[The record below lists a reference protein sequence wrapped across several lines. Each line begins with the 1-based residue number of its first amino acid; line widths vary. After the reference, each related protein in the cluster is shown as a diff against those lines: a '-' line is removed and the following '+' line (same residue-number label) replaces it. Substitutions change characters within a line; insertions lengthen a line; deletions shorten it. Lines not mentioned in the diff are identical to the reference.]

1 MPYKLPAE
9 IMDYLDIVDQEI
21 FPVCKEQKQFSA
33 LVKRVFS
40 TEDIYVD
47 ANQLAK
53 YLSFQQYFPY
63 KLFEWEKCIFALHCC
78 TYISDT
84 GLPRFPDLLMLVGRG
99 AGKNGYLSFEDFC
112 LLTNANGIRNYN
124 IDIVATSE
132 AQALTSFNEIREDVL
147 EENRKVMSA
156 AFKWTKEY
164 IASKSTGSEMRFRT
178 NNAKTKDGLR
188 PGKIDYDEVHQYE
201 NYDNINVFSNALGK
215 KPHPRITY
223 ATTDG
228 YVRDGPLDDFK
239 ERAARILNGDDKDNG
254 LLPFIC
260 RLDREEDAK
269 NPELWTKANPSLPY
283 RHDLRA
289 LMERQW
295 VECQSNPGLY
305 ADFLTKRMNIPVGKP
320 DCEVTS
326 WENIKACNREI
337 VNLDGRTCVGGVD
350 YARSD
355 DFVAVGLLFRDGD
368 VRYWKTHTFVC
379 ANSADLP
386 RIKVPIK
393 EWVSQGLITM
403 VDGVEVPGK
412 LVTGWFEEQAKFYN
426 IKAIGIDSFRFS
438 FLSSEFEKIGY
449 KPRAETKTIK
459 LIRPSDQQL
468 VEPII
473 NSCFIN
479 QQIVWG
485 DNRLMNWYTRNT
497 KKVTSPHG
505 NFSYEKIE
513 PKSRKTDGFMAF
525 VAAMSLEKEAETNVV
540 SLGDL
545 GAFVF

>member
-1 MPYKLPAE
+1 MGCKIPVE
-9 IMDYLDIVDQEI
+9 IQDYLDIVDRETY
-21 FPVCKEQKQFSA
+21 PVCKEQHLFSDM
-33 LVKRVFS
+33 VKRAFAD
-40 TEDIYVD
+40 EDIYVD

-63 KLFEWEKCIFALHCC
+63 KLFEWEKCILALHCC
-78 TYISDT
+78 TYVSGT

-112 LLTNANGIRNYN
+112 LLSNANGIRNYN

-132 AQALTSFNEIREDVL
+132 DQAITSFNEIREDVL
-147 EENRKVMSA
+147 EEHRKVMSKS
-156 AFKWTKEY
+156 FKWTKES
-164 IASKSTGSEMRFRT
+164 ISSKSTGSELRFRT
-178 NNAKTKDGLR
+178 NNVKTKDGLR
-188 PGKIDYDEVHQYE
+188 PGKVDFDEMHQYE

-215 KPHPRITY
+215 KPHPRRTY

-228 YVRDGPLDDFK
+228 YVRGGPLDEFK
-239 ERAARILNGDDKDNG
+239 DRAMRILNGEDADNG

-260 RLDREEDAK
+260 RLDSEDEAK
-269 NPELWTKANPSLPY
+269 DPALWPKANPSLPY
-283 RHDLRA
+283 RGDLRS

-295 VECQSNPGLY
+295 VECQTNPGLY
-305 ADFLTKRMNIPVGKP
+305 SDFLTKRMNIPVGNR
-320 DCEVTS
+320 DQEVAS
-326 WENIKACNREI
+326 WEDITACNREFI
-337 VNLDGRTCVGGVD
+337 NLTGRSCVGGVD

-368 VRYWKTHTFVC
+368 VRYWKSHTFVC
-379 ANSADLP
+379 TNSRDLS
-386 RIKVPIK
+386 RIKAPIRD
-393 EWVSQGLITM
+393 WASQGLITM
-403 VDGVEVPGK
+403 VDDVEVPGR
-412 LVTGWFEEQAKFYN
+412 LVTQWFEEQASYFD
-426 IKAIGIDSFRFS
+426 IRAIAIDSFRYS

-449 KPRAETKTIK
+449 KPKAETRTVK

-468 VEPII
+468 VEPVI

-479 QQIVWG
+479 KQIVWG
-485 DNRLMNWYTRNT
+485 DNRIMNWYTNNT
-497 KKVTSPHG
+497 KKSFSAHG

-525 VAAMSLEKEAETNVV
+525 VSAMTLEAELKNAAVD
-540 SLGDL
+540 LGDI